1 VVISVTEERSLAS
14 NRKEQVARKLEFLE
28 QEEELIEEE
37 IADARQGLITCSQS
51 STFLSLISAA
61 LIYLFT
67 TTNESK
73 SM

>member
-37 IADARQGLITCSQS
+37 IADARQGLITCLQS